1 MNIKKLFTDFQAW
14 KSQEEDATMAQ
25 FVKARGD
32 KLTHQATLRMY
43 YCNRSG
49 RYVGKDGQLRHLK
62 VQGSCKI
69 GRKCPAAM
77 FVKISTGNCLH
88 ATLYC
93 RGVKPFEAKGQI
105 KLFLSPGGPRV
116 KNFGRGER
124 RRRCKAQF
132 LSLIFRSLTSF
143 IHIIRARRLTLLLY
157 CINLMLSHVKCAFF
171 RIQVPGMT
179 III

>member
-32 KLTHQATLRMY
+32 KLAHQATLRMY

-77 FVKISTGNCLH
+77 FVKIST
-88 ATLYC
+88 
-93 RGVKPFEAKGQI
+93 
-105 KLFLSPGGPRV
+105 RV
-116 KNFGRGER
+116 
-124 RRRCKAQF
+124 C
-132 LSLIFRSLTSF
+132 
-143 IHIIRARRLTLLLY
+143 HY
-157 CINLMLSHVKCAFF
+157 H
-171 RIQVPGMT
+171 
-179 III
+179 